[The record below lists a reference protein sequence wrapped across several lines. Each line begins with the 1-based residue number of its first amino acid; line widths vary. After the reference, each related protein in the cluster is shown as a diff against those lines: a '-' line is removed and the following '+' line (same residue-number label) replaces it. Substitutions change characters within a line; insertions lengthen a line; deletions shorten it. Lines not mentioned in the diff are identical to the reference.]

1 MCCAAAGIF
10 TCIIVII
17 NTILGTGFLV
27 MVIFGILLRFLLPF
41 VKSAIATVFTH
52 LGLSDGVKTMCV
64 EFLQLRS
71 NELSNVCLIFGT
83 ACFCLCIV
91 ACMLACC
98 GSLMMLRIYGGIL
111 GITVFLEGIGII
123 VLFSTQNLFINV
135 ITSVL
140 SILLRDFENFSGFS
154 TVIWS
159 LIMQKEN
166 GVRCC
171 GMDSPN
177 DFNVS
182 YLPSGKKFTHTCRLP
197 PPSGICPRECCA
209 IALNEVCQC
218 NSPKLH
224 WVFGCRSR
232 IINFLRREMKNF
244 TLISVGILLVQFILF
259 TLTAAALLAKLRL
272 CQLR

>member
-41 VKSAIATVFTH
+41 VKSAIETVFTH

-140 SILLRDFENFSGFS
+140 SILLRDFEGFSGFS

-182 YLPSGKKFTHTCRLP
+182 YLPP
-197 PPSGICPRECCA
+197 GICPRECCA
-209 IALNEVCQC
+209 IALNEVCRC

-232 IINFLRREMKNF
+232 IINFLRREMRIF

-259 TLTAAALLAKLRL
+259 TLTVAALIAKLRL
-272 CQLR
+272 CRLR